1 MCAFDANP
9 GHNTF
14 ICAMPHLCCGVLQCA
29 AVCFSVLQCVAVCCI
44 CLLHEGCV
52 HLMPMQVTTYLCVPW
67 LIRVAVCCSVL
78 QCVAVCRSVL
88 QCVAVRGSTTYLCVP
103 LLMCIWHDALVCH
116 DSCVLGITLSC
127 AVTHVCL
134 A

>member
-1 MCAFDANP
+1 VLRCGAVCCSVLHLFVARGVFSFDANP
-9 GHNTF
+9 GHDIF
-14 ICAMPHLCCGVLQCA
+14 VCAMAHLCCG
-29 AVCFSVLQCVAVCCI
+29 
-44 CLLHEGCV
+44 
-52 HLMPMQVTTYLCVPW
+52 
-67 LIRVAVCCSVL
+67 VL

-103 LLMCIWHDALVCH
+103 LLMCIRHDSLVCH
-116 DSCVLGITLSC
+116 DSCVLSITLLC